1 MGKADVFIQPNI
13 VFVRPTVALK
23 VIHPLQ
29 DSGVGMAE
37 HARNATHEPRTRVL
51 PFQWMFKFSEICLPK
66 RVPKH
71 DHGEEDDGHGEGHS
85 VCDLR
90 GVRIGGFIGH
100 VIHLPL
106 PAGAT
111 ISTY

>member
-1 MGKADVFIQPNI
+1 MGKANVFIQPNI
-13 VFVRPTVALK
+13 VFVRSTVALK
-23 VIHPLQ
+23 MIHPLQ

-37 HARNATHEPRTRVL
+37 HARNATHESGTRVF
-51 PFQWMFKFSEICLPK
+51 PFQWMFKFSGICLPK
-66 RVPKH
+66 RVSEH
-71 DHGEEDDGHGEGHS
+71 DHSKEDNGYGKGHS

-90 GVRIGGFIGH
+90 WVRIGGFIGH
-100 VIHLPL
+100 VVHLFT